1 MKNLGL
7 KYHLMIQ
14 YTSFVAV
21 DTIVRDTGEL
31 VTVKQPLPEGVSDY
45 AVGINRGRVDA
56 LPSSGLV
63 KTLSVK
69 EEADYHLQDQERK
82 RGPSR
87 MYLMGGKL
95 PHGITMGEVE
105 KKFSRLKEE
114 LEKVFKKWGS

>member
-7 KYHLMIQ
+7 KYHLMTQ

-31 VTVKQPLPEGVSDY
+31 VTVKQPLPLPEGVSDY
-45 AVGINRGRVDA
+45 AVGNKRSKVAA

-69 EEADYHLQDQERK
+69 EEANYHL
-82 RGPSR
+82 
-87 MYLMGGKL
+87 
-95 PHGITMGEVE
+95 
-105 KKFSRLKEE
+105 
-114 LEKVFKKWGS
+114 